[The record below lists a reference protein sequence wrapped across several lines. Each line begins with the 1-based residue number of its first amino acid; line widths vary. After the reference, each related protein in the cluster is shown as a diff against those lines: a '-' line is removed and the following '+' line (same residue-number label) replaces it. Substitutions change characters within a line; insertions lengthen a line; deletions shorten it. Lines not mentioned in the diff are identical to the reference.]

1 MNLISFC
8 LYPYN
13 ADSSEVLE
21 NNVFYYRVHSL
32 NLWLLFIVIFPLFR
46 QYTAQSA
53 LLWEWEFLIS
63 SVQVYG
69 IYNFDMFAEPTRLS
83 LDDRKL
89 WLLIYWD

>member
-32 NLWLLFIVIFPLFR
+32 NLWLLFIVIFPPL
-46 QYTAQSA
+46 
-53 LLWEWEFLIS
+53 
-63 SVQVYG
+63 
-69 IYNFDMFAEPTRLS
+69 
-83 LDDRKL
+83 
-89 WLLIYWD
+89 